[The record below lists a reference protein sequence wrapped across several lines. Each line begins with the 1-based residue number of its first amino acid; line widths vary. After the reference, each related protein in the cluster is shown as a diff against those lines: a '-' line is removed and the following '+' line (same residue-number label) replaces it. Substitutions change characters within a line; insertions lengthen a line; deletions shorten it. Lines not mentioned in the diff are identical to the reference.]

1 MARAFVRVIASAQG
15 DAAEANAMKA
25 KLKIKRKKRVVAIPN
40 KTFTREKNPEAD
52 FTGPNVRKRHR
63 KADEVYGDT
72 SIPDAARR
80 E

>member
-1 MARAFVRVIASAQG
+1 
-15 DAAEANAMKA
+15 MKA
-25 KLKIKRKKRVVAIPN
+25 KSKLRKRKRITVPN
-40 KTFTREKNPEAD
+40 KTFTREKNPEVD

-72 SIPDAARR
+72 SIPDSERR